1 MGSNSKEVIT
11 MYKYYY
17 EAAVAK
23 ARKAI
28 VGIAV
33 KEGVSVEHVKAQ
45 INACIQAG
53 MADPDPSVQATWDAI
68 PRSGD
73 FPTPEELVA
82 WAAYRVKHR
91 T

>member
-1 MGSNSKEVIT
+1 
-11 MYKYYY
+11 MYKYNY

-28 VGIAV
+28 GEIAV

-45 INACIQAG
+45 IKACIQAG
-53 MADPDPSVQATWDAI
+53 LADPDPSVRATWNEI

-73 FPTPEELVA
+73 IPTPEELVA
-82 WAAYRVKHR
+82 WAACRVEHR